1 MAGTRRK
8 ARIMTMQSLYELDC
22 ANHDA
27 TRTLE
32 RLLKES
38 SFPKDASDFARETLK
53 GVLDKK
59 PDLDQTIL
67 TYAPNWPVE
76 QLSPIDRN
84 ILRIALFEILFNNI
98 TPPKA
103 AINEA
108 VELAK
113 SFGSES
119 SPKFVNGVLGSVL
132 AKSTNQRITSHRR

>member
-1 MAGTRRK
+1 MAGSRRK
-8 ARIMTMQSLYELDC
+8 ARIMVLQSLYELDC
-22 ANHDA
+22 AQHDG
-27 TRTLE
+27 TQTLE
-32 RLLKES
+32 RLLKENPLLGDVPS
-38 SFPKDASDFARETLK
+38 FARGIIK

-59 PDLDQTIL
+59 EALDQTIQ

-84 ILRIALFEILFNNI
+84 ILRIALFEILFNDM

-119 SPKFVNGVLGSVL
+119 SPKFVNGVLGSAL
-132 AKSTNQRITSHRR
+132 AKGTKQRII